1 MLRTT
6 LILILGLISANIYGI
21 SAIALPFKLSN
32 ELEIDNHPCK
42 AENIKVS
49 VKGRRTARARAEF
62 GHNLAETGRRG
73 LS

>member
-49 VKGRRTARARAEF
+49 VIKANFFYCYSSRP
-62 GHNLAETGRRG
+62 NIIG
-73 LS
+73 LFK